1 MELSYSKLHN
11 ATLEKLPDSPINVPI
26 IRELLSDC
34 FDPGLVSLDPYHE
47 LLPSYYS
54 FHQKGIPHSDR
65 AMSAGVKHTTRLLH
79 TIQRNGNIQL
89 LPDLIIASCLHDILK
104 LRQTLPEPLP
114 DIFLHE
120 AKKHLSENNY
130 PLWHH
135 TTKKYLPAIPN
146 VALPEATDTLI
157 ATDTYLI
164 SLSQTLILV
173 FSEAFLQY
181 DIIYHG
187 HTENCYRK
195 AEEYKLSLLS
205 KYFS

>member
-1 MELSYSKLHN
+1 MELSYSKLHH
-11 ATLEKLPDSPINVPI
+11 AIFEKLPVSPINAPI
-26 IRELLSDC
+26 IHELLSDD

-54 FHQKGIPHSDR
+54 FHQKGISHSDCI
-65 AMSAGVKHTTRLLH
+65 MSAGVKHTTRLLH
-79 TIQRNGNIQL
+79 SIQSNDVLRF
-89 LPDLIIASCLHDILK
+89 LPDLIIATCIHDIQE
-104 LRQTLPEPLP
+104 LRNSLP
-114 DIFLHE
+114 DSIPDFLLRE
-120 AKKHLSENNY
+120 AKKRLSENNY

-135 TTKKYLPAIPN
+135 TSKKYLPAIPN
-146 VALPEATDTLI
+146 VTLPEATDMPI
-157 ATDTYLI
+157 ATDTYL
-164 SLSQTLILV
+164 SCLSHTLILA

-187 HTENCYRK
+187 FTENCYRK